1 MSINES
7 GTNLRHND
15 NPLGH
20 ELRMALHALTVTL
33 HTTQIEADRVGQL
46 LRTVIDLGNRTVRQG
61 QSLPPRPFDYTG
73 RRPAIGVGALL
84 AAYSD
89 PAGGAFEEL
98 LAELDAGLL
107 AELDVLITRS
117 EQLPAVTTS
126 AERWATDA
134 DEVPLLL
141 EPIDDWCAIAR
152 ATVHFHAGSA
162 ATSEGTDRP
171 VRVAWTALPPIA
183 VSEVENGLDAARKL
197 VADAGRPQPPS
208 ISALIDIRSV
218 SSPSVV
224 APRSCA
230 AAIALTYLAHESGL
244 RTPGQLGVLPLA
256 GCTKDGSWS
265 RYIIGSEISPDT
277 AEGGLHCLWH
287 DDEVWKLRTGSETRS
302 DPDST
307 LAGAARLLWGEDW
320 QETRSKWAQETL
332 DAYQWGILHYT
343 EAAGDDD
350 IGDWLHDDDTLLV
363 ELDQASFLA
372 ELFLQRPTSRV
383 IQSGIRN
390 SGKTVCARQL
400 VQQLEASGWQTLV
413 LSPAH
418 RHLPTDGSLLSVV
431 RAALVTMQAD
441 AGRRTLVVLE
451 DLHALQDGNIGE
463 ALESLGELNVG
474 VLALTRY
481 FDGAAYNWDNHGV
494 TAYPS
499 PLSPDEMPDLA
510 RRLIERY
517 PDACGAVDGDADI
530 ELVVDACQGDLSVLV
545 DLLRVGVAAG
555 SAGETGGRD
564 ALRLL
569 RQQVENACACLDEP
583 ARAATCQLAAVSTL
597 DESVPASLVEYLTDE
612 TLTALGVVVD
622 GGLAQIPSEVRAN
635 VVLDC
640 ANRQGG
646 RDNLLTWLE
655 QYLVAMLADREH
667 DRVRALLTN
676 CAVYAPGALA
686 ELLER
691 ETVRQAFSPWSAD
704 AHPPM
709 ALRVLQLCARQSEPF
724 WIAAALP
731 AIVTRI
737 PSLPH
742 LVVPELTTVL
752 KVLWD
757 YQDQLTG
764 TEVTDL
770 LTWLGTAHEGLD
782 AVLARRATVAQR
794 RHLAHALL
802 RLASETTI
810 PLATVCQWL
819 EERAAALVRGA
830 DARNHDDLINVRR
843 LDDLIHRWS
852 QEARGSDSPENTRH
866 DRLRPLE
873 KPAQALLEQL
883 PNSRTTLA
891 SMLAWMS
898 LRLHFN
904 GLSDWDD
911 LVKRYEKQ
919 IMAALAHADAIQIS
933 SAFADL
939 ARNDR
944 GRTNQLLNHLLNSMR
959 LGPALAAILR
969 RSTPAEAAILL
980 STVRNIHGGTIKK
993 VLYQET
999 AQGSQVADV
1008 KLARD
1013 LAESIDNFKDARGA
1027 GMLLSSVSRA
1037 DDLYCDTK
1045 DRFGYRLACE
1055 LGPKFAKTLMT
1066 KRKERRPA
1074 VMYHFL
1080 RGLWEAGA
1088 DYRTDLEEEALQLV
1102 VSSIQAQ
1109 RGTARPWGPQLA
1121 TLLIDDDYFGQNFL
1135 LQLAERLDTRILL
1148 GRMGNPALD
1157 SQSMMHTHQLSMAVA
1172 PQISEEF
1179 AKRLKIQHVV
1189 RSPMATNAGEIAQK
1203 LNVLTRTLRGAAMP
1217 DATALVLRH
1226 FKAEN
1231 PQWDWAHSLRALSGI
1246 GAFTTALNQLH
1257 KFDPREAADAINIL
1271 SHPEGGQRISHLEGL
1286 LIRSVVHPPLMA
1298 DLLAAAERCQPGL
1311 GRAELEWLRDSRKD
1325 RWRTFTDSF
1334 RFEQDPVT
1342 QGIVGRT
1349 LANLGVVPA
1358 QESQNWMGTVVNR
1371 VWSSTMHLFAS
1382 PRVIAELLTLAYIWE
1397 PQWGEQLGEKVNA
1410 NKLLKRLSLRM
1421 RPDMRGLPNL
1431 VTALRLT
1438 GRNDLVEDIVR
1449 DLTTVHPALLVEAI
1463 GLEQAGRML
1472 KSLCRA
1478 NSSVEFLAPAVGQ
1491 QLDRTLKRPKVADIE
1506 QHWTTIGWTAQAL
1519 TECSQESELP
1529 LSTPAMEPNIVAYP
1543 ASAAWAAVWL
1553 PRTEWSITVAQ
1564 KALDVFDRIGV
1575 AHWYPQETCMALVAS
1590 ARLGRL
1596 QPAESLSSGWTA
1608 ATDAGYELLT
1618 LLCREAAHTPAIA
1631 DHLATPEA
1639 SRRMRE
1645 RVAVPGVAALPIY
1658 RELRSAVDRLCPPP
1672 ATMASMPANE
1682 LDL

>member
-7 GTNLRHND
+7 GTHLRHKD
-15 NPLGH
+15 DSLGH
-20 ELRMALHALTVTL
+20 ELRMALHALTATM
-33 HTTQIEADRVGQL
+33 HTTPIDADRVGHL
-46 LRTVIDLGNRTVRQG
+46 LRTVIDLGNRAVRQG

-73 RRPAIGVGALL
+73 RRPSIGVGALL
-84 AAYSD
+84 AAYGE
-89 PAGGAFEEL
+89 PGGGAFEQL

-107 AELDVLITRS
+107 AELDVLVTRS
-117 EQLPAVTTS
+117 EQLPAVTTG
-126 AERWATDA
+126 AERWAAAA

-152 ATVHFHAGSA
+152 ATVRFHAGSS
-162 ATSEGTDRP
+162 ATSEWTDRP
-171 VRVAWTALPPIA
+171 VRVAWTALPPSA
-183 VSEVENGLDAARKL
+183 ALEVENGLDAARKL

-208 ISALIDIRSV
+208 ISALIDIPSV

-256 GCTKDGSWS
+256 GCTKDSSWS
-265 RYIIGSEISPDT
+265 RYIIGSEVSTDT
-277 AEGGLHCLWH
+277 AEEGLDCLWH
-287 DDEVWKLRTGSETRS
+287 DDEAWKLRTGSETRS
-302 DPDST
+302 DPDAT

-320 QETRSKWAQETL
+320 QDTRSKWARETL
-332 DAYQWGILHYT
+332 DAHQWGILHFT
-343 EAAGDDD
+343 EAAADYDS
-350 IGDWLHDDDTLLV
+350 GDWSHDDDTLLV
-363 ELDQASFLA
+363 ELDHAGFLA
-372 ELFLQRPTSRV
+372 ELFRQRPTSHV

-400 VQQLEASGWQTLV
+400 VEQLEVNGWRTLV

-441 AGRRTLVVLE
+441 AGRHTLVVLE

-463 ALESLGELNVG
+463 ALESLRELNVG

-481 FDGAAYNWDNHGV
+481 FDGAAYNWDSHGV

-499 PLSPDEMPDLA
+499 PLSPDEMPDFA
-510 RRLIERY
+510 RRLVERY
-517 PDACGAVDGDADI
+517 PDVCGAVDGGADI

-545 DLLRVGVAAG
+545 DLLRIGVAVG
-555 SAGETGGRD
+555 PAGEAGGRD

-569 RQQVENACACLDEP
+569 RQQVEAACACLDAP

-597 DESVPASLVEYLTDE
+597 DESVPASLVEHLTDD

-622 GGLAQIPSEVRAN
+622 GSLARIPSEVRAD

-640 ANRQGG
+640 ASRQGG
-646 RDNLLTWLE
+646 RLPWLE
-655 QYLVAMLADREH
+655 QYLVAMLADQAH
-667 DRVRALLTN
+667 DRVLALLTN
-676 CAVYAPGALA
+676 CAVYAPGVLA
-686 ELLER
+686 ELLEQ
-691 ETVRQAFSPWSAD
+691 EMVRQAVTSWSAE

-709 ALRVLQLCARQSEPF
+709 ALHVLQLCARQSEPI

-737 PSLPH
+737 PSMPH
-742 LVVPELTTVL
+742 LVVPELTTAL

-757 YQDQLTG
+757 YQGQLTG

-770 LTWLGTAHEGLD
+770 LTWLGTPNEGLD
-782 AVLARRATVAQR
+782 AVLARSATVAQR

-810 PLATVCQWL
+810 PLATVCEWL
-819 EERAAALVRGA
+819 DERAAALVRGA
-830 DARNHDDLINVRR
+830 DARNHHDLINVRR

-852 QEARGSDSPENTRH
+852 QEARRRDSSENTRG

-944 GRTNQLLNHLLNSMR
+944 GRTNQLLNHLLNTLR
-959 LGPALAAILR
+959 LGPALAVILR

-1013 LAESIDNFKDARGA
+1013 LARSIDNFKDARGA

-1148 GRMGNPALD
+1148 ERMGNPALD
-1157 SQSMMHTHQLSMAVA
+1157 SQSMMHTHRLSMAVA
-1172 PQISEEF
+1172 PQICEEF
-1179 AKRLKIQHVV
+1179 AKRIKIQHVV
-1189 RSPMATNAGEIAQK
+1189 RSPMATNPGEVAQK
-1203 LNVLTRTLRGAAMP
+1203 LNVLTRTLRGAEMP

-1231 PQWDWAHSLRALSGI
+1231 PQWDWARSLRAQSGI

-1271 SHPEGGQRISHLEGL
+1271 SRPEGGQEISHLEGL
-1286 LIRSVVHPPLMA
+1286 VIRSVAHAPLMA

-1311 GRAELEWLRDSRKD
+1311 GRAELKRLRDGRKD
-1325 RWRTFTDSF
+1325 RWRTFTDGF
-1334 RFEQDPVT
+1334 RFEQDPAT
-1342 QGIVGRT
+1342 QGTVGRT

-1421 RPDMRGLPNL
+1421 RPDMRGLPTL
-1431 VTALRLT
+1431 VTALQLA
-1438 GRNDLVEDIVR
+1438 GRNDLVDDIVG
-1449 DLTTVHPALLVEAI
+1449 DLTSVHPALLVEAI

-1478 NSSVEFLAPAVGQ
+1478 NASVDFLAPAVGQ
-1491 QLDRTLKRPKVADIE
+1491 QLDRTLKRPKVADVE
-1506 QHWTTIGWTAQAL
+1506 QHWATIGWTAQAL
-1519 TECSQESELP
+1519 TECSQERELP

-1543 ASAAWAAVWL
+1543 AAAAWAAVWL
-1553 PRTEWSITVAQ
+1553 PRTEWSIGVAQ

-1608 ATDAGYELLT
+1608 ATEAGYELLT

-1631 DHLATPEA
+1631 AHLETPEA

-1645 RVAVPGVAALPIY
+1645 RVAVPGVVALPIY
-1658 RELRSAVDRLCPPP
+1658 RELRWAVDRLCPPP
-1672 ATMASMPANE
+1672 ATMASMTANE